1 MNKKKIGTIAAIIC
15 GASFLLWMIL
25 IFTGA
30 CFSGHKISPIAIFT
44 LFTFFISGATA
55 TICLAESLIKFVGKS
70 FSAGFNGTNFIP
82 SEEKAFCT
90 HCGKQITKGNKFCP
104 HCGGKCSND

>member
-15 GASFLLWMIL
+15 GASFILWAIL

-44 LFTFFISGATA
+44 FLTFFISGATA
-55 TICLAESLIKFVGKS
+55 AICLAESLIKFAGKS
-70 FSAGFNGTNFIP
+70 FSAGFNGTSVNNG
-82 SEEKAFCT
+82 ERAFCPN
-90 HCGKQITKGNKFCP
+90 CGKQITKGNRFCP